1 MRGLLGGHEASDF
14 MPGLVQ
20 GLDLTAVRSNCTAF
34 NIDYLKLCPRKEKTK
49 REKRRGRK
57 MAKRMQRRVSLLSGL
72 GTEVAFPDA
81 CGGRGPAEGRVLAEI
96 CPTWIVPVWLT
107 MCW

>member
-1 MRGLLGGHEASDF
+1 MPAWYRALLFIAVWSD
-14 MPGLVQ
+14 
-20 GLDLTAVRSNCTAF
+20 CTGF
-34 NIDYLKLCPRKEKTK
+34 NTDCLKLCLRKEKTK

-57 MAKRMQRRVSLLSGL
+57 VAKRMQRRVSLLSGQAL
-72 GTEVAFPDA
+72 GAFPDA

-107 MCW
+107 MYW

>member
-1 MRGLLGGHEASDF
+1 
-14 MPGLVQ
+14 
-20 GLDLTAVRSNCTAF
+20 
-34 NIDYLKLCPRKEKTK
+34 
-49 REKRRGRK
+49 

-72 GTEVAFPDA
+72 GTGVAFPDA